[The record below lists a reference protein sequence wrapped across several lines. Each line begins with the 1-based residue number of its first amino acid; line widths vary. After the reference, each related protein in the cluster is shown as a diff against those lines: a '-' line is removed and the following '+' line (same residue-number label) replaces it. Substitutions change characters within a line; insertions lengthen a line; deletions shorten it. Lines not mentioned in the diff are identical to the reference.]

1 MRTLFRNGRII
12 NVFTDTVQ
20 ETNVLIDGERI
31 IGVGAYSC
39 EDADSVVDVSGKVIC
54 PGLIDGHIHIESTM
68 LNPAEFVRACLPHG
82 TTTVI
87 ADPHEIA
94 NVSGLYGIGYMI
106 ETSRKLPM
114 TVYYVV
120 PSCVPATEFDESGG
134 VLNAQDIAVL
144 FNDPY
149 VIGLGEMMNFPGVI
163 SGVPDV
169 MAKIGAAHKAGK
181 LINGHAPMISG
192 AELDR
197 YIAAGIFDDHECS
210 TIEEALERLNKG
222 QWIMIRQGT
231 AARDLE
237 ALLPLFE
244 EPLSRR
250 CLLVTDDKHPADL
263 LHNGH
268 IDSII
273 RQAVQKG
280 APVLTAVRMA
290 TLQAAQRFGLND
302 LGAIAPGYQADLL
315 ILDDLETM
323 RVKDVYRR
331 GVKVVTDGQ
340 TLPFADPQIR
350 PDIWKTVRNSVML
363 RKLDSAMFH
372 IEPGRGP
379 CRVIRVIPDQLI
391 TKEYRTELDLT
402 ENNGVDTEKDI
413 IKLAVIERHVD
424 SGHIGLGYITGL
436 GIRKGAIASSVSHDS
451 HNLIVAGVTDEDM
464 TVAANHIREIGGG
477 LAVVCDGRV
486 LADMPLPIA
495 GLMGLGTASEMAE
508 QNRKVREAAAGL
520 GSAPG
525 IEPFMNLAFVSLPV
539 IPDIKMTTQ
548 GLVDVNAWKRV
559 PLFADNA
566 DKA

>member
-1 MRTLFRNGRII
+1 MRTLFRNGRIV

-20 ETNVLIDGERI
+20 KTNVLIEGGRI
-31 IGVGAYSC
+31 IGVGAYTE
-39 EDADSVVDVSGKVIC
+39 EDADRVEDIGGKVIC

-68 LNPAEFVRACLPHG
+68 LSPAEFVRACLPHG

-106 ETSRKLPM
+106 EVSRKLPM
-114 TVYYVV
+114 SVYYTV

-144 FNDPY
+144 FSDPH

-163 SGVPDV
+163 AGVPAVTD
-169 MAKIGAAHKAGK
+169 KINAAHGAGK
-181 LINGHAPMISG
+181 LINGHAPMITG
-192 AELDR
+192 KDLDR

-210 TIEEALERLNKG
+210 TMAEATERLNKG

-231 AARDLE
+231 AARNLD

-244 EPLSRR
+244 EPVSRR

-263 LHNGH
+263 LYNGH

-290 TLQAAQRFGLND
+290 TLQAAQRFGLSD
-302 LGAIAPGYQADLL
+302 LGAIAPGYQADFL
-315 ILDDLETM
+315 ILDELETM
-323 RVKDVYRR
+323 KVRDVYRH
-331 GVKVVTDGQ
+331 GEKVVDDGRITD
-340 TLPFADPQIR
+340 FEDPQVR
-350 PDIWKTVRNSVML
+350 PDIWKAVRNSVML
-363 RKLDSAMFH
+363 RKQDRTMFH
-372 IEPGRGP
+372 IEPGHGP
-379 CRVIRVIPDQLI
+379 CRVIQVIPDQLI
-391 TKEYRTELDLT
+391 TRERRIELDFSR
-402 ENNGVDTEKDI
+402 NNGVNTENDI

-424 SGHIGLGYITGL
+424 SGHIGLGYINGL

-451 HNLIVAGVTDEDM
+451 HNLIVAGVSDEDM
-464 TVAANHIREIGGG
+464 AVAANHIREIGGG
-477 LAVVCDGRV
+477 LAVVRDGEV

-495 GLMGLGTASEMAE
+495 GLMGLGNASEIAE
-508 QNRKVREAAAGL
+508 QNRKVREAAAEL

-559 PLFADNA
+559 PLFVNR
-566 DKA
+566 